1 MDQFCNLNGK
11 VRKSNETLIHPD
23 NRAFRYGEGLFETIR
38 LHQSEMPLWNLHW
51 QRLQQSIPQL
61 YFLFPPHFN
70 SEFLKSEVIAL
81 VKKNKC
87 SEAARV
93 RITIFK
99 GEGGVWETPSTV
111 FNYLIQCW
119 PLENKIFTMNENG
132 LDMGVFTD
140 GWKSCDAFSNLKN
153 NSYLVYAMAA
163 QFAREQKWNEA
174 IVLNQHSRICD
185 TTIAN
190 LFFVMNHTIH
200 TPHLKE
206 GCVNGV
212 MRKFLLEQMKQQGIK
227 TEEGSYSIDEL
238 LHADEVFLTN
248 AMYGI
253 RWVKQYGN
261 KTYGNKLSSGFF
273 QKLIAPL
280 FV

>member
-51 QRLQQSIPQL
+51 QRLEQSIPLL
-61 YFLFPPHFN
+61 YFSFPPHFN
-70 SEFLKSEVIAL
+70 SEFLKSEVTAL
-81 VKKNKC
+81 ANKNKC
-87 SEAARV
+87 HDAARV

-99 GEGGVWETPSTV
+99 GEGGVWETPSTS

-132 LDMGVFTD
+132 LDIGVFTD
-140 GWKSCDAFSNLKN
+140 GWKSSDVFSNLKN

-163 QFAREQKWNEA
+163 QFARHQKWNEA
-174 IVLNQHSRICD
+174 IVLNQHNRICD

-190 LFFVMNHTIH
+190 LFFVLNNTIH

-212 MRKFLLEQMKQQGIK
+212 MRKFLLEQMNKQGMK

-238 LHADEVFLTN
+238 LKADEVFLTN

-253 RWVKQYGN
+253 RWVKQFGN
-261 KTYGNKLSSGFF
+261 KTYANKLSTGLF

-280 FV
+280 FI